1 MKANMKTLLVAL
13 AGLSSFAVAG
23 AAFADCVDGNL
34 SAWSAPSFGG
44 GDSNVHVVAGGYDG
58 SACKM
63 AVNLGD
69 NGAAHGQVRDDSPN
83 NETRYRAQFIFDPTN
98 LNSTNGTNQA
108 IIFLANSAAFYQNRL
123 ALVKIL
129 YSGGASKRVAIIGA
143 CDNAPT
149 QNQCQTILTLPNQT
163 GPNRIEV
170 DLTVGANGVGALRY
184 WVNDAATTGLLDAS
198 GISIPI
204 TGGNAGWV
212 GVKTVFLGM
221 TSPTLNFRSVGAGN
235 NVDKVVF
242 FDQFDSRRQTFIG
255 H

>member
-1 MKANMKTLLVAL
+1 MKSNMKTLLVAL
-13 AGLSSFAVAG
+13 AGLSSFGVAG

-34 SAWSAPSFGG
+34 SAWSGTSIGG

-63 AVNLGD
+63 QINMGD
-69 NGAAHGQVRDDSPN
+69 NGAGHGQVRDDSPN
-83 NETRYRAQFIFDPTN
+83 NETRYRAQFIFDPVN
-98 LNSTNGTNQA
+98 LNGANGTNQVA
-108 IIFLANSAAFYQNRL
+108 IFLANSAAFYQNRL

-129 YSGGASKRVAIIGA
+129 YSGAGGGTKRIVIIGA

-149 QNQCQTILTLPNQT
+149 LFQCQTIVNLPNQT
-163 GPNRIEV
+163 GPNRIEF

-212 GVKTVFLGM
+212 GVKTVFMGM
-221 TSPTLNFRSVGAGN
+221 TSPSLNFRSVVSG
-235 NVDKVVF
+235 
-242 FDQFDSRRQTFIG
+242 QQRRQAGFLRPV
-255 H
+255 